1 MSIVAELQIR
11 SEGMV
16 LASTLDRLPGME
28 LDLITEV
35 ATDPQQP
42 YLYVWASGGDLADFE
57 AAMNEDETV
66 AEAEA
71 YTHLEDRSLYRI
83 QVSGATEVV
92 TYPDWV
98 ELGVNLLEARW
109 QGGWWHLQLRVPD
122 REALGELKEWCAEH
136 EVDLE
141 VDGVFTDTAPR
152 PQHGPLT
159 PEQVE
164 VLRRAYDM
172 GYFDIPRQHTMA
184 DLATDLDLSSQAVS
198 ERLRRSY
205 RTLVAEHVQ

>member
-11 SEGMV
+11 SAGMV
-16 LASTLDRLPGME
+16 LASTLDRVPEME

-35 ATDPQQP
+35 ATDPERP
-42 YLYVWASGGDLADFE
+42 YLFVWASGGDLDGFE
-57 AAMNEDETV
+57 AAMVEDATV
-66 AEAEA
+66 AEVEA

-98 ELGVNLLEARW
+98 EFGVNLLEATWRD
-109 QGGWWHLQLRVPD
+109 GWWHLQLRVPERD
-122 REALGELKEWCAEH
+122 ALGRIREWCSEH
-136 EVDLE
+136 GVDLE
-141 VDGVFTDTAPR
+141 VDGVFTG
-152 PQHGPLT
+152 GPPGSSHAELT
-159 PEQVE
+159 PEQRE
-164 VLRRAYDM
+164 VLRRADEL

-184 DLATDLDLSSQAVS
+184 DLAADLGLSSQAVS

-205 RTLVAEHVQ
+205 RTLVAEHVL